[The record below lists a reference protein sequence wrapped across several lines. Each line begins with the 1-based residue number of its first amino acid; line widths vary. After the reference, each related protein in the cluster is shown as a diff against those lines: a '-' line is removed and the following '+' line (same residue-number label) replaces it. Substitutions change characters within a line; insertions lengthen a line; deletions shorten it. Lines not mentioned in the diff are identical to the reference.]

1 MRPKKRILLFG
12 DSADDLG
19 RLAYVLSTNGYGV
32 ERWLTWDPKFT
43 GYFNYFDAS
52 ILLCSG
58 DQKVDETRA
67 RQLQVVAPSR
77 VIAVLREGHAAPL
90 GIDRELPADCKM
102 IELLPILKVISTRKR
117 GPRKGVRH
125 QISEISTGVLHSAAP
140 TVGNLP

>member
-1 MRPKKRILLFG
+1 MRPKKRIILFG

-19 RLAYVLSTNGYGV
+19 RLAYVLSTNGYRV
-32 ERWLTWDPKFT
+32 DRRLTRDPKST
-43 GYFNYFDAS
+43 GYFDYFDAS

-58 DQKVDETRA
+58 DQKVDKTRA

-77 VIAVLREGHAAPL
+77 VIALRHEGHTAPL

-102 IELLPILKVISTRKR
+102 IELLSILKVISARKR
-117 GPRKGVRH
+117 GPRKRVQH